1 MDAVDLLGEKPE
13 QKIAPVSKDE
23 RATATKAA
31 ALFGTN
37 RRPGKRL
44 KPAIR

>member
-1 MDAVDLLGEKPE
+1 MDAVDLLGEKPA
-13 QKIAPVSKDE
+13 QKIGEVSKHDRE
-23 RATATKAA
+23 SNTKAA